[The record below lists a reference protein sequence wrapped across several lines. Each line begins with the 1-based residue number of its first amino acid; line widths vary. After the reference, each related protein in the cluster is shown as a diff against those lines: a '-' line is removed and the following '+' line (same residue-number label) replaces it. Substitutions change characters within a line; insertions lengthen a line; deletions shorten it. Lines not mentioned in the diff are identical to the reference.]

1 MLCFDVHPQMFVR
14 GGFNPANGA
23 GRHGEISLPKTNR
36 QVLILDPKTLVDFE
50 TKESDI
56 RERCPGVGRAHS
68 KPPELSMHA

>member
-1 MLCFDVHPQMFVR
+1 MATANLLNDNDVLDV
-14 GGFNPANGA
+14 GYD
-23 GRHGEISLPKTNR
+23 EISLPKLNR